1 MPATSDYM
9 AAVIMYNLQVLP
21 ELLMTGLIVLA
32 VALANPA
39 LLFVALGAGGTQLL
53 TGAAGRL
60 VMRYMPDQAVVNAN
74 LTQCNTGFIGAA
86 WARLTRGS
94 PSPDLLWHPKAPSVY
109 MATLGFLAGWSYAS
123 QLLYKE
129 EIQAGVLKQST
140 MTALGALTFVVLA
153 AGAIFRITTGCE
165 TGMSV
170 LSGLVL
176 GLIFGYF
183 GAIALGYST
192 GRRATNIWGI
202 PLLRDRINNGAAVY
216 VCPTNDA

>member
-86 WARLTRGS
+86 GRARA
-94 PSPDLLWHPKAPSVY
+94 K
-109 MATLGFLAGWSYAS
+109 GFVFYA
-123 QLLYKE
+123 
-129 EIQAGVLKQST
+129 
-140 MTALGALTFVVLA
+140 A
-153 AGAIFRITTGCE
+153 AMGYQIAK
-165 TGMSV
+165 V
-170 LSGLVL
+170 
-176 GLIFGYF
+176 FG
-183 GAIALGYST
+183 
-192 GRRATNIWGI
+192 
-202 PLLRDRINNGAAVY
+202 
-216 VCPTNDA
+216 